1 MCLLLGKNIHQM
13 GKRIL
18 ERSAVTLTR
27 GYKIPNI
34 NLAQKHELGLQ
45 SSIFLLFNNILGYS
59 VVEGLTVI

>member
-1 MCLLLGKNIHQM
+1 M